1 MAVLMMA
8 APSPFKWRSNAWKNE
23 GKVAARRGRKG
34 KAAPTSGGG
43 CGGATMV
50 AGAVWVVRKK
60 KERWREGEG
69 SNVEEG
75 RRKGHA
81 RNFRFNLGK
90 LTIRSFP

>member
-1 MAVLMMA
+1 MV
-8 APSPFKWRSNAWKNE
+8 
-23 GKVAARRGRKG
+23 ARRWWL
-34 KAAPTSGGG
+34 GGG
-43 CGGATMV
+43 RGCLGGEE
-50 AGAVWVVRKK
+50 K
-60 KERWREGEG
+60 KEMWREGEG